1 MQLGAWQI
9 ALLITASAA
18 GGYAAKNIIE
28 AIRRATG
35 RRGE

>member
-1 MQLGAWQI
+1 MRLDAWQI
-9 ALLITASAA
+9 ALLIAASAA

-28 AIRRATG
+28 AIRRTTG